1 MKAMDK
7 TTNKNMQ
14 PKSFWSRPEGVTGGI
29 FLAAILGGTA
39 YLGYKFSAAILTWIT
54 GSTIGVV
61 VSVIVLAALV
71 YMALDPQMRAGVWYM
86 YKSVMRWITS
96 WFIKIDPISILK
108 SYVEDLE
115 ENLTNM
121 KRQLNKL
128 RSQMHV
134 LGELIYKN
142 KEAIKDN
149 LEVASKAK
157 EQKDAAQLILKTRK
171 AGRLKESNMRLE
183 DLYRKMEVLYR
194 VLKKM
199 YDNSYVL
206 KEDIADQVKMKEQE
220 RKAILASHSAMNSA
234 MNIIRGDK
242 DKLMAFDM
250 ALEAVA
256 DDVSSKVGEM
266 ERFMELSSTF
276 MESIDLQ
283 NGVFEE
289 EGLKMLEK
297 WEKESSKLLGDEK
310 EALLLSAEDGS
321 DTLDL
326 KGPVEEPV
334 VREDRENQY
343 DSFFD

>member
-1 MKAMDK
+1 MKQ
-7 TTNKNMQ
+7 KNTLQ
-14 PKSFWSRPEGVTGGI
+14 PKSFWSRPEGITGGL
-29 FLAAILGGTA
+29 FLAGILGGGA
-39 YLGYKFSAAILTWIT
+39 YLLYKFGLSLLALLTSSTPVMILTIIIMT
-54 GSTIGVV
+54 GLLY
-61 VSVIVLAALV
+61 VL
-71 YMALDPQMRAGVWYM
+71 LDSRMRAGIWFM
-86 YKSVMRWITS
+86 YKSLMRWITS

-142 KEAIKDN
+142 KKAVEEN
-149 LEVASKAK
+149 LQIASKAK
-157 EQKDAAQLILKTRK
+157 KAKDETQVILKTRK
-171 AGRLKESNMRLE
+171 AGRLRDSNVRLE
-183 DLYRKMEVLYR
+183 ELYRKMDVLYR
-194 VLKKM
+194 VLNKM
-199 YDNSYVL
+199 YQNSYIL
-206 KEDIADQVKMKEQE
+206 KEDIADQVKLKEQE

-234 MNIIRGDK
+234 MNIIKGDK
-242 DKLMAFDM
+242 DKLLAFDM

-256 DDVSSKVGEM
+256 DDVSNKVGEM
-266 ERFMELSSTF
+266 ERFMEVSKTF
-276 MESIDLQ
+276 MDSIDLQ

-289 EGLKMLEK
+289 EGLRLLEQ
-297 WEKESSKLLGDEK
+297 WEKEGMSPLLGEEK
-310 EALLLSAEDGS
+310 QTLLQEESVGS

-326 KGPVEEPV
+326 SKPVKEPV

>member
-1 MKAMDK
+1 MDK
-7 TTNKNMQ
+7 TSKQNMQ

-29 FLAAILGGTA
+29 VLAGILGGA
-39 YLGYKFSAAILTWIT
+39 IYLIYHFSAALLTWIT

-61 VSVIVLAALV
+61 VSVIVLAVLI
-71 YMALDPQMRAGVWYM
+71 YMALDPKMRAAAWYM

-115 ENLTNM
+115 ENLSNM

-149 LEVASKAK
+149 LEVASKAR
-157 EQKDAAQLILKTRK
+157 EQKDATQLILKTRK
-171 AGRLKESNMRLE
+171 AGRLRDSNVRLE

-199 YDNSYVL
+199 YDNSYIL

-266 ERFMELSSTF
+266 ERFMQLSSNF
-276 MESIDLQ
+276 MESIDLE

-310 EALLLSAEDGS
+310 EALLLSGDEES
-321 DTLDL
+321 ESLDL
-326 KGPVEEPV
+326 NSPVEDPV